1 MARKK
6 RKESDSMTDN
16 DPTLWAT
23 LWQWATENSAQI
35 TASLLSVMIA
45 GLRVIYTGGPRRQVI
60 LESLLCGLATVAT
73 VPGLEWF
80 GLPESMAT
88 FVGGA
93 VGFIGVAK
101 LSAYAD
107 KILGLKADK

>member
-1 MARKK
+1 
-6 RKESDSMTDN
+6 
-16 DPTLWAT
+16 
-23 LWQWATENSAQI
+23 
-35 TASLLSVMIA
+35 
-45 GLRVIYTGGPRRQVI
+45 
-60 LESLLCGLATVAT
+60 LCGLATVAT